1 MKITGCQLNF
11 KIGDFEQNKN
21 KILQYINKHS
31 DSDLIVFSELCLS
44 GYYPMDL
51 IERKDFVAA
60 QNTALNEIIQFT
72 QDLDCGV
79 IVGFIGKNNKKGKP
93 YHNSLALIYRGE
105 ILYFYHKQL
114 LPVYNIFDEAR
125 HFAPGRK
132 VGQFEFKNMH
142 LGFLIC
148 EDGWNSFSEFNY
160 EQDPVDA
167 LAQHSLDA
175 IICINASPSHLEK
188 QKQRLQHFK
197 AVATKCNCPL
207 LFTNQVG
214 GFDNIVFDG
223 SCFVLNQQGETLG
236 QLPPFKEASGT
247 IELADQIKI
256 LAGFE
261 PLNPPKVEAFFY
273 QQIKLGLR
281 DYLDKCGFNG
291 IVISVSGGIDSAL
304 TLAIAAKTLAP
315 EQIKAITLPSRYSS
329 KGSITDSQ
337 QLCDT
342 FGVELFQVSIDEEFT
357 IALERFKKVFG
368 ASPTPITM
376 QNMQARIRGRILM
389 EYSNQTGYLVVSTG
403 NKSELSVGY
412 TTLYGD
418 MSGGFNIIGD
428 LYKTEVY
435 KVAQYYNELYPNSPI
450 PSAILKKAPSAELAP
465 NQLDQD
471 NLPPYDVLD
480 PILKLYIE
488 GDLLPK
494 KDFEE
499 YSKLVANIPA
509 QVVKH
514 VEYMVD
520 ISEFKRRQAPPII
533 HLQRRAFGF
542 GRQLPIA
549 AHYAKD

>member
-21 KILQYINKHS
+21 KILHYIDTHS
-31 DSDLIVFSELCLS
+31 DSDLIVFSELCLT

-51 IERKDFVAA
+51 IERKIFVAA
-60 QNTALNEIIQFT
+60 QNSALDEIIQHT
-72 QDLDCGV
+72 QHLNCGV
-79 IVGFIGKNNKKGKP
+79 IVGHIGKNTKKGKP
-93 YHNSLALIYRGE
+93 YHNSLALIHRGE
-105 ILYFYHKQL
+105 IRYLYHKQL

-125 HFAPGRK
+125 HFTPGRK
-132 VGQFEFKNMH
+132 VGQFEFKNRH

-148 EDGWNSFSEFNY
+148 EDGWNNFSEFNY

-167 LAQHSLDA
+167 LAQHNLDA

-188 QKQRLQHFK
+188 QQQRLQHFK

-223 SCFVLNQQGETLG
+223 SSFVLNQQGETLG
-236 QLPPFKEASGT
+236 QLPQFKEASGT
-247 IELADQIKI
+247 FELTNHIKI
-256 LAGFE
+256 LDGFA
-261 PLNPPKVEAFFY
+261 PLKRQKVEAFFY

-281 DYLDKCGFNG
+281 DYLDKCSFKG

-304 TLAIAAKTLAP
+304 TLAIAAKVLAP

-337 QLCDT
+337 QLCNA

-368 ASPTPITM
+368 VSPSPITM

-389 EYSNQTGYLVVSTG
+389 EYSNQTGYLVISTG

-435 KVAQYYNELYPNSPI
+435 KVAQYFNEMYPNSPI
-450 PSAILKKAPSAELAP
+450 PNAILTKAPSAELAP
-465 NQLDQD
+465 NQLDED
-471 NLPPYDVLD
+471 NLPPYEILD

-488 GDLLPK
+488 GDLLPEA
-494 KDFEE
+494 DFKA
-499 YSKLVANIPA
+499 YSKVVANIPA
-509 QVVKH
+509 ELVKNIEH
-514 VEYMVD
+514 MVD
-520 ISEFKRRQAPPII
+520 VSEFKRRQAPPII
-533 HLQRRAFGF
+533 HVQRRAFGF

-549 AHYAKD
+549 AHYAKN